1 MIRLNSL
8 PQHAFPRSTATP
20 RLACVNYG
28 EITASRPDRTGITP
42 FLQNTKKAA
51 GKILR
56 PFHMRICR
64 IPADT
69 IPY

>member
-1 MIRLNSL
+1 MRNYEE
-8 PQHAFPRSTATP
+8 STA
-20 RLACVNYG
+20 
-28 EITASRPDRTGITP
+28 SHPDRTGITP
-42 FLQNTKKAA
+42 FLPDAKKAA

-64 IPADT
+64 IPADA